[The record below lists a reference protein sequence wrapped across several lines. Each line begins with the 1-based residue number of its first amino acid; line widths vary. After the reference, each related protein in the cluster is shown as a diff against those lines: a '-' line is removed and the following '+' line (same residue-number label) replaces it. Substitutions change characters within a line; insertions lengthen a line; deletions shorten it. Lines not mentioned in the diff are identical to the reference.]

1 MKKLKSFY
9 HKVGLK
15 QKFILAILITVIAV
29 YIISFTYILESQ
41 RKININDAL
50 TISRREVLHN
60 ANKIESFLNY
70 NMGVASGLVEVF
82 RQYDQIPLSVRDSIL
97 SKSLYNAL
105 SSNPNYAGVFTSIQL
120 SFSDK
125 NWGEK
130 PGRRSIV
137 YFIDNNK
144 IQREIKYKDVGGI
157 KNLTSYHHV
166 MKTKMASIANPYWSN
181 YKGIKHL
188 ETTLSAP
195 ILVKN
200 EFIGVVGIDIYLSQ
214 LKSQLEKIKP
224 FGTGYAFLLSN
235 NGIYVYH
242 PDTTVIGDKSI
253 DVNPDEEKIY
263 NISPKIQKGESFE
276 FDATLDGTK
285 KKIIVF
291 FSPIKVQG
299 TTTPWSLGVLVRLD
313 DVISESKKVIR
324 DTIIVGLLGLII
336 ILGILI
342 FYSNKI
348 FKSIKE
354 ISVFAEKLSNGDLNV
369 KLESGNKDELGVMT
383 SSLNIMSD
391 RFRQMVLE
399 LKKSAKSISE
409 FRESMEVISFGFN
422 SMAINQRNNS
432 EEVTKSVNEIAGKIG
447 ISVNNAVYSKEISG
461 KAYQELELGIT
472 QANISTQTMKDIAKA
487 TIIISDI
494 TFLTNILA
502 LNAAIEASKA
512 GVSGKSFGVIATE
525 ISRLADDSKKAA
537 AKIEVLLQQGVTN
550 STDTGKIVN
559 DLLPDMEKS
568 LSLVSEIADLN
579 EEQKF
584 EIEKIKESVNK
595 LNNFSHENE
604 SFAAVL
610 LENVQVLDD
619 LSKKLKEISD
629 LFDV

>member
-1 MKKLKSFY
+1 
-9 HKVGLK
+9 
-15 QKFILAILITVIAV
+15 
-29 YIISFTYILESQ
+29 
-41 RKININDAL
+41 
-50 TISRREVLHN
+50 
-60 ANKIESFLNY
+60 
-70 NMGVASGLVEVF
+70 
-82 RQYDQIPLSVRDSIL
+82 
-97 SKSLYNAL
+97 
-105 SSNPNYAGVFTSIQL
+105 
-120 SFSDK
+120 
-125 NWGEK
+125 
-130 PGRRSIV
+130 
-137 YFIDNNK
+137 
-144 IQREIKYKDVGGI
+144 
-157 KNLTSYHHV
+157 
-166 MKTKMASIANPYWSN
+166 
-181 YKGIKHL
+181 
-188 ETTLSAP
+188 
-195 ILVKN
+195 
-200 EFIGVVGIDIYLSQ
+200 
-214 LKSQLEKIKP
+214 
-224 FGTGYAFLLSN
+224 
-235 NGIYVYH
+235 
-242 PDTTVIGDKSI
+242 
-253 DVNPDEEKIY
+253 
-263 NISPKIQKGESFE
+263 
-276 FDATLDGTK
+276 
-285 KKIIVF
+285 VF

>member
-1 MKKLKSFY
+1 
-9 HKVGLK
+9 
-15 QKFILAILITVIAV
+15 
-29 YIISFTYILESQ
+29 
-41 RKININDAL
+41 
-50 TISRREVLHN
+50 
-60 ANKIESFLNY
+60 
-70 NMGVASGLVEVF
+70 
-82 RQYDQIPLSVRDSIL
+82 
-97 SKSLYNAL
+97 
-105 SSNPNYAGVFTSIQL
+105 
-120 SFSDK
+120 
-125 NWGEK
+125 
-130 PGRRSIV
+130 
-137 YFIDNNK
+137 
-144 IQREIKYKDVGGI
+144 
-157 KNLTSYHHV
+157 
-166 MKTKMASIANPYWSN
+166 
-181 YKGIKHL
+181 
-188 ETTLSAP
+188 
-195 ILVKN
+195 
-200 EFIGVVGIDIYLSQ
+200 
-214 LKSQLEKIKP
+214 
-224 FGTGYAFLLSN
+224 
-235 NGIYVYH
+235 
-242 PDTTVIGDKSI
+242 
-253 DVNPDEEKIY
+253 
-263 NISPKIQKGESFE
+263 
-276 FDATLDGTK
+276 
-285 KKIIVF
+285 
-291 FSPIKVQG
+291 
-299 TTTPWSLGVLVRLD
+299 
-313 DVISESKKVIR
+313 
-324 DTIIVGLLGLII
+324 
-336 ILGILI
+336 
-342 FYSNKI
+342 
-348 FKSIKE
+348 
-354 ISVFAEKLSNGDLNV
+354 
-369 KLESGNKDELGVMT
+369 
-383 SSLNIMSD
+383 
-391 RFRQMVLE
+391 
-399 LKKSAKSISE
+399 
-409 FRESMEVISFGFN
+409 MEVISFGFN